1 MTIKDTHDL
10 ILFELNKNE
19 YGYIT
24 HEEIDNVLH
33 RAQMEEMKFL
43 LGDEREYRAE
53 SSAGRTSFGISQ
65 TLNNALTPFISTVEY
80 VNADYDGSNNGTAVS
95 SVNVVDPKYI
105 VLPENWLYTLEFL
118 RSDGTRTDIVP
129 QGKLASRLRSRIN
142 TSEFMTYNGVGGTFN
157 GFPFTTKAYRRYN
170 TDATAGI
177 TATMYYLREPAEP
190 HFDYT
195 QDGRVV
201 THIPGTSTDL
211 EWDDL
216 HVNKVI
222 VRALILLGINVE
234 NQNVV
239 GINTQKNKD

>member
-1 MTIKDTHDL
+1 MTIQDTHKL

-24 HEEIDNVLH
+24 HEEIDDVLH

-43 LGDEREYRAE
+43 LGDEREFRA
-53 SSAGRTSFGISQ
+53 SAPVGRAAFGISQ

-80 VNADYDGSNNGTAVS
+80 VNAEYNGSNNGTATS
-95 SVNVVDPKYI
+95 LINVTDPKYL
-105 VLPENWLYTLEFL
+105 VLPENWLYTLEVL
-118 RSDGTRTDIVP
+118 RSDGARMDIIP
-129 QGKLASRLRSRIN
+129 QGKLSSRLRSRIN

-170 TDATAGI
+170 TDSTAGI
-177 TATMYYLREPAEP
+177 TATMYYLREPVEP

-195 QDGRVV
+195 QEGRVV

-216 HVNKVI
+216 HVNKII